1 MSGGQ
6 TGVDRAALDAALHNN
21 IRVGGWCPLGRL
33 AEDGVIPD
41 RYPLRET
48 ASSEYSTRTRKNVA
62 ESDGTLIL
70 NIGGKLKGGTSL
82 TIAFA
87 MDMEKPCIVINL
99 KNPAEYELPLKWIN
113 DNKIFKL
120 NVAGPR
126 ESNFPGIYALAYSYM
141 NKLLSTLN
149 DSSRLLSLSA

>member
-1 MSGGQ
+1 M
-6 TGVDRAALDAALHNN
+6 DRAALDAALHNN

-48 ASSEYSTRTRKNVA
+48 TSSEYSTRTRKNVA

-70 NIGGKLKGGTSL
+70 NIGRKLKGGTAL
-82 TIAFA
+82 TRAFA
-87 MDMEKPCIVINL
+87 IDMEKPCIVINL
-99 KNPAEYELPLKWIN
+99 KNPGEYELPLKWIN

-141 NKLLSTLN
+141 NRLLSTLN
-149 DSSRLLSLSA
+149 DSVRLISLSA